1 MSSRRSENL
10 PPADLAWRT
19 TLLSNAPLP
28 FLFLLLIPIGWAV
41 QSELFG
47 RYNQRIVMLIGFN
60 IILAVS
66 LQLING
72 FSGQFSLGHA
82 GFMAVGAYLAG
93 FPAIQYSN
101 NFDDPAS
108 TILFFVSLLIS
119 VGLGIVVLWILFV
132 GMRRTRSVHRAL
144 PGILLMLLL
153 VWIVA
158 DFAIAAQYA
167 QRPVW
172 AIWSGLT

>member
-41 QSELFG
+41 QSETFG
-47 RYNQRIVMLIGFN
+47 GYNQRIVMLAGFN

-82 GFMAVGAYLAG
+82 GFMAVGAYLAAY
-93 FPAIQYSN
+93 PAISYSN
-101 NFDDPAS
+101 RLHDPGACL
-108 TILFFVSLLIS
+108 LFFFCLL
-119 VGLGIVVLWILFV
+119 
-132 GMRRTRSVHRAL
+132 
-144 PGILLMLLL
+144 
-153 VWIVA
+153 
-158 DFAIAAQYA
+158 
-167 QRPVW
+167 
-172 AIWSGLT
+172 